1 MDFGHGLL
9 TPTNS

>member
-1 MDFGHGLL
+1 MDIGHGLL